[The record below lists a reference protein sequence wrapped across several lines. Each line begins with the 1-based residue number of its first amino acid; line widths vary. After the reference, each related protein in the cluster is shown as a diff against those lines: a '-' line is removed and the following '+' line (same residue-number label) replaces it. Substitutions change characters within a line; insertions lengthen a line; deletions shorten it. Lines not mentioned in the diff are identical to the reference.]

1 MASSPKRL
9 LRSDKS
15 KIEDERKQSLGNLEL
30 RPRAELDKFKL
41 PSNRQVLE
49 RFFRLQLDHSKTTPK
64 KNIAEKLYPEL
75 IPFYDKIP
83 CPTKTKI
90 NCIKRILSLHEEF
103 RKVQKNVS
111 NYKTNIP
118 DTAL

>member
-64 KNIAEKLYPEL
+64 KKVKRNPMRPKKDLHFSETY
-75 IPFYDKIP
+75 
-83 CPTKTKI
+83 TKI
-90 NCIKRILSLHEEF
+90 NSGKL
-103 RKVQKNVS
+103 
-111 NYKTNIP
+111 
-118 DTAL
+118 